1 MIGFSAGVRERLTGV
16 CQDASFAETGD
27 FLPADPPQRPTTND
41 QRPTMNAQELVAEAR
56 ILEALAGGEEDKLPN
71 KGKELN
77 LDSYFQTPE
86 TLRMAFSML
95 KGAEVV
101 PEEVGLLQQSHQLK
115 TFLRENPDLDGAA
128 KRKIHLKLAELDA
141 LYDMKMQRYQ

>member
-1 MIGFSAGVRERLTGV
+1 
-16 CQDASFAETGD
+16 
-27 FLPADPPQRPTTND
+27 
-41 QRPTMNAQELVAEAR
+41 MNAQELVAEAK
-56 ILEALAGGEEDKLPN
+56 ILEALAAGEEERLPN

-101 PEEVGLLQQSHQLK
+101 PEEVELLRERHRLQ
-115 TFLRENPDLDGAA
+115 TFLRENPTLDGAA
-128 KRKIHLKLAELDA
+128 QRKIHLKLAELDA
-141 LYDMKMQRYQ
+141 LYDMKMQRYQRQV